1 MFLLFKKWEQKI
13 LEIEAIS
20 KIEFSEEILLMSKVG
35 IEDVKYICM
44 FVYIC
49 LFRNIIF
56 ILVLYLFI

>member
-1 MFLLFKKWEQKI
+1 VFLLFKKWEQKI

>member
-56 ILVLYLFI
+56 ILVLYWFI